1 MASRARN
8 RIILLAL
15 GVYAL
20 DQLTK
25 WAVVRRLPI
34 GAEAEVVPG
43 FLKLVHWGNTGAAWS
58 LFHGNNFALAA
69 VSAVALVLIYLARHH
84 FEVHTRTGQVAIGL
98 ICGGIAGNLTDRL
111 VHHHVVD
118 FLRFYLI
125 RRDGEEVGFPAFNV
139 ADTAICVGVGLV
151 LLLTWRG
158 EPQEKPG
165 PQEAAAA
172 TGTPLQ
178 TESERPG
185 G

>member
-1 MASRARN
+1 MARPARLN
-8 RIILLAL
+8 IPGLAL

-25 WAVVRRLPI
+25 WAVVRRLPV

-58 LFHGNNFALAA
+58 LFHGNNFILAA

-118 FLRFYLI
+118 FLRFYLV
-125 RRDGEEVGFPAFNV
+125 RRDGAEVGFPAFNV

-151 LLLTWRG
+151 LLLTWRA
-158 EPQEKPG
+158 EPEKPQSPAAAG
-165 PQEAAAA
+165 AEAAPPA
-172 TGTPLQ
+172 
-178 TESERPG
+178 ESERPG
-185 G
+185 R

>member
-1 MASRARN
+1 MARHASLN
-8 RIILLAL
+8 VLAL
-15 GVYAL
+15 AAGIYVL

-25 WAVVRRLPI
+25 LAVVRRLPE

-43 FLKLVHWGNTGAAWS
+43 FLKFVHWGNTGAAWS
-58 LFHGNNFALAA
+58 LFHGNNFTLAA

-125 RRDGEEVGFPAFNV
+125 RRDGVEVGFPAFNV

-158 EPQEKPG
+158 EPAEVRAGGATDG
-165 PQEAAAA
+165 PPA
-172 TGTPLQ
+172 
-178 TESERPG
+178 R
-185 G
+185 